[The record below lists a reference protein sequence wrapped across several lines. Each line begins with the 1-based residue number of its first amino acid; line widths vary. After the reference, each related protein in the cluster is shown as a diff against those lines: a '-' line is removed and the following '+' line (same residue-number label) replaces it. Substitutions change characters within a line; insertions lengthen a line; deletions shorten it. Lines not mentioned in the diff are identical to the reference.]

1 MTTQQQPPPRKGN
14 YAKVL
19 RNLHAEQ
26 LSKVQWKHQQECELL
41 EDLRN
46 FVKQRCAVEKSY
58 GEAMQKISANY
69 LNKKMPPIHELN
81 HDEINQQW
89 TVWSIWRSLL
99 EETDK
104 LAKAKLAAVEI
115 FQTQI
120 ADDVKVVRQ
129 NKLQLAKKNL
139 DLLKVVQGEVQ
150 TCVTEL
156 DKLKKVYV
164 DDEHVSHDARDKAR
178 EAEEKLKKKKGSI
191 FQSVSSLQKTS
202 AKLGSRREL
211 CEEKS
216 TQARNAYLLQLASA
230 NAHQNRYFHVDLQNV
245 VKTLDGGM
253 YEKVAEYFSIMSR
266 TELYTCSASQFSF
279 GKIKEQAMTISRD
292 YDLACFVDAF
302 PILSQHIIY
311 DFEPCDNDV
320 IVTVDQAH
328 GAATGLIQSG
338 KQYASRVAQETKKIR
353 ESTRTLQTLQNMK
366 ENGLKADPNEPNG
379 PDIDAKIDDIKNQL
393 RRSETAKLKAEA
405 RLECL
410 HAGGVKIDEF
420 LQDAEGLMTL
430 GLMRSSSQLSFRESA
445 QEESEFSDSGS
456 RAGAETS
463 QQDEEE
469 DEPVDEAFAEQVV
482 QEQIAEM
489 QATWQDPT
497 TAWDTNDAWGDDTG
511 SLNANTTTTSVQIE
525 TATSNVSDSAQA
537 TGDANIIKCIAFYP
551 YTAQN
556 ADELSMMEN
565 EELEVLLAFSEGDG
579 WVKARNYKG
588 EEGYVPENYL
598 DLHADDQVPCGSDE
612 DPNQNVHQ
620 HPVIAE
626 EVEPEDEV
634 EQVHEEEEEDA
645 VSVEA
650 EGAYPLENQISFS
663 SVDYTY
669 QQQAN
674 AEEEIEFPGPTE
686 SAPLPPPPPAIAPD
700 VELPSSPVVDGQT
713 NRVIGYCRAL
723 YDYDATSDE
732 ELTFYEGEVIAIL
745 RRSGAL
751 HDQEVDDGW
760 WEGQLLTDGTTGVFP
775 SLVVEECG
783 PNGEELTPKLSPAT
797 PEQESVPPPG
807 SPPVVPTFLLPPER
821 VIITQPTP
829 ETEFPADHEHMF
841 DQNATIK
848 ETDEDEDDLAS
859 EMVQVQPATPTEEE
873 GNGQITDGLSG
884 TQIIVTASTPMV
896 EHEFRC
902 FDAVDETAN
911 DEKEKETEQDFG
923 DDGMEPPPPPAP
935 EPSTAEISCQ
945 DQPLPPVTVAEEAKT
960 ETVNRGFEDE
970 FVQLETAKES
980 YA

>member
-1 MTTQQQPPPRKGN
+1 QGN

-46 FVKQRCAVEKSY
+46 FIKQRCAVEKSY

-120 ADDVKVVRQ
+120 ADDVKIVRQ

-202 AKLGSRREL
+202 AKLGSRRDL

-279 GKIKEQAMTISRD
+279 GKIKEQAQTINRD

-302 PILSQHIIY
+302 PILNQHITY

-320 IVTVDQAH
+320 ITTVDQAH
-328 GAATGLIQSG
+328 GAGAGLIQSG
-338 KQYASRVAQETKKIR
+338 KQYASRVAQESKKIR
-353 ESTRTLQTLQNMK
+353 ESTRTLQTLQGMK
-366 ENGLKADPNEPNG
+366 ESGLKSDPNEPNG
-379 PDIDAKIDDIKNQL
+379 PDIDAKIDEIKNQL
-393 RRSETAKLKAEA
+393 RRSETAKIKAEA

-410 HAGGVKIDEF
+410 HAGGVKVDEF
-420 LQDAEGLMTL
+420 LQDAEGLVTL
-430 GLMRSSSQLSFRESA
+430 GLMRSSSQLSFRKHLHKSFKSKVNINIEMKESA
-445 QEESEFSDSGS
+445 HEESEFSDSGS
-456 RAGAETS
+456 RAGAETT

-469 DEPVDEAFAEQVV
+469 EEAADEAFVEQVV
-482 QEQIAEM
+482 QQQIAEM

-497 TAWDTNDAWGDDTG
+497 AAWDTTDAAQ
-511 SLNANTTTTSVQIE
+511 LNTSAANTTTTSVQIE
-525 TATSNVSDSAQA
+525 TASSVTDLVHAS
-537 TGDANIIKCIAFYP
+537 GDASVIKCIAFYP

-598 DLHADDQVPCGSDE
+598 DLHADDQVPS
-612 DPNQNVHQ
+612 
-620 HPVIAE
+620 
-626 EVEPEDEV
+626 
-634 EQVHEEEEEDA
+634 
-645 VSVEA
+645 
-650 EGAYPLENQISFS
+650 EGGYPLENQISFS

-669 QQQAN
+669 QQQGMS
-674 AEEEIEFPGPTE
+674 AEEEDEFPGPTE
-686 SAPLPPPPPAIAPD
+686 SAPLPPPPPPIAAPV
-700 VELPSSPVVDGQT
+700 VESSPVPVADGET
-713 NRVIGYCRAL
+713 NRIIGYCRAM

-732 ELTFYEGEVIAIL
+732 ELTFYEGEVIAIF
-745 RRSGAL
+745 RRSSAL
-751 HDQEVDDGW
+751 HDQDVDDGW
-760 WEGQLLTDGTTGVFP
+760 WEGQLLTDGTRGVFP

-783 PNGEELTPKLSPAT
+783 PNGEELTPKVNI
-797 PEQESVPPPG
+797 QIVSVNKYDRIFIN
-807 SPPVVPTFLLPPER
+807 VMDWTHRCRLQHLKRNQCLRRAALQLFLLSSC
-821 VIITQPTP
+821 
-829 ETEFPADHEHMF
+829 
-841 DQNATIK
+841 
-848 ETDEDEDDLAS
+848 LL
-859 EMVQVQPATPTEEE
+859 
-873 GNGQITDGLSG
+873 NGS
-884 TQIIVTASTPMV
+884 
-896 EHEFRC
+896 
-902 FDAVDETAN
+902 
-911 DEKEKETEQDFG
+911 
-923 DDGMEPPPPPAP
+923 
-935 EPSTAEISCQ
+935 
-945 DQPLPPVTVAEEAKT
+945 
-960 ETVNRGFEDE
+960 
-970 FVQLETAKES
+970 
-980 YA
+980 

>member
-1 MTTQQQPPPRKGN
+1 MSTTQQQPPPR
-14 YAKVL
+14 KVL

-46 FVKQRCAVEKSY
+46 FIKQRCAVEKSY

-120 ADDVKVVRQ
+120 ADDVKIVRQ

-202 AKLGSRREL
+202 AKLGSRRDL

-279 GKIKEQAMTISRD
+279 GKIKEQAQTINRD

-302 PILSQHIIY
+302 PILNQHITY

-320 IVTVDQAH
+320 ITTVDQAH
-328 GAATGLIQSG
+328 GAGAGLIQSG
-338 KQYASRVAQETKKIR
+338 KQYASRVAQESKKIR
-353 ESTRTLQTLQNMK
+353 ESTRTLQTLQGMK
-366 ENGLKADPNEPNG
+366 ESGLKSDPNEPNG
-379 PDIDAKIDDIKNQL
+379 PDIDAKIDEIKNQL
-393 RRSETAKLKAEA
+393 RRSETAKIKAEA

-410 HAGGVKIDEF
+410 HAGGVKVDEF
-420 LQDAEGLMTL
+420 LQDAEGLVTL

-445 QEESEFSDSGS
+445 HEESEFSDSGS
-456 RAGAETS
+456 RAGAETT

-469 DEPVDEAFAEQVV
+469 EEAADEAFVEQVV
-482 QEQIAEM
+482 QQQIAEM

-497 TAWDTNDAWGDDTG
+497 AAWDTTDAWGDDAAQ
-511 SLNANTTTTSVQIE
+511 LNTSAANTTTTSVQIE
-525 TATSNVSDSAQA
+525 TASSVTDSVHAS
-537 TGDANIIKCIAFYP
+537 GDASVIKCIAFYP

-598 DLHADDQVPCGSDE
+598 DLHADDQVPCGGDE
-612 DPNQNVHQ
+612 DANQNVHQ
-620 HPVIAE
+620 HPAIAE
-626 EVEPEDEV
+626 EVEPEEG
-634 EQVHEEEEEDA
+634 HEEEEEEI
-645 VSVEA
+645 VSAEA
-650 EGAYPLENQISFS
+650 EGGYPLENQISFS

-669 QQQAN
+669 QQQGMS
-674 AEEEIEFPGPTE
+674 AEEEDEFPGPTE
-686 SAPLPPPPPAIAPD
+686 SAPLPPPPPPIAAPV
-700 VELPSSPVVDGQT
+700 VESSPVPVADGQT
-713 NRVIGYCRAL
+713 NRIIGYCRAM

-732 ELTFYEGEVIAIL
+732 ELTFYEGEVIAIF

-751 HDQEVDDGW
+751 HDQDVDDGW
-760 WEGQLLTDGTTGVFP
+760 WEGQLLTDGTRGVFP

-783 PNGEELTPKLSPAT
+783 PNGEELTPKVSPAT
-797 PEQESVPPPG
+797 PEEESVPPPG

-829 ETEFPADHEHMF
+829 ETEFPDDHVEHMF

-848 ETDEDEDDLAS
+848 EMDEDEDDLAS
-859 EMVQVQPATPTEEE
+859 EMINVEPATPTEEE
-873 GNGQITDGLSG
+873 GNNNGQITDGLPG

-896 EHEFRC
+896 ENEFKC
-902 FDAVDETAN
+902 FDPT
-911 DEKEKETEQDFG
+911 DEKTSDDKENGMEQEFG
-923 DDGMEPPPPPAP
+923 EEMEPPPPPAP
-935 EPSTAEISCQ
+935 EPSTTETSSSSL
-945 DQPLPPVTVAEEAKT
+945 DQPLPPPAPIAD
-960 ETVNRGFEDE
+960 ETVVSKGFDDE